1 MKKELP
7 DTTTLASF
15 FIRISCKTEIKQSVR
30 CKQQSVSWLA
40 GPLSIFSRAFN
51 VIISTAPISSEAEM
65 KACSIVQHKENGMH
79 VVFCNSLHNFSSVYG
94 LKQ

>member
-15 FIRISCKTEIKQSVR
+15 FIRIPCKTEIKQSVR
-30 CKQQSVSWLA
+30 CKQCVSWLA
-40 GPLSIFSRAFN
+40 GPLSIFFRAFN
-51 VIISTAPISSEAEM
+51 VIISTALISSEAEM
-65 KACSIVQHKENGMH
+65 KACCIVQHKENGMH
-79 VVFCNSLHNFSSVYG
+79 VVFCNSLLDSFSAYG